1 MQNLFDWCWNT
12 RVCLGV
18 LGQVLPVICFSP
30 IITVDLIICCVG
42 ALSFIVGRITAGS
55 TIHACTRKLVKS
67 MFE

>member
-1 MQNLFDWCWNT
+1 MQNLLDWCWNT
-12 RVCLGV
+12 SVCLGV
-18 LGQVLPVICFSP
+18 LGQVLPVIFLSP

-42 ALSFIVGRITAGS
+42 ALSFIFGRKTTGS